1 MTNFWLIAKHEYLN
15 TVMRRGFL
23 ILLAAVPLGIVALIG
38 MGILVESMGQDS
50 TPLGYVDQ
58 AGFLDASLHAALPD
72 ADERIQIRAFADEEA
87 ARTALEQGQIQAYY
101 VFPAD
106 YLSSLRTDVYFLE
119 DPPSTEAWRDLD
131 DFVRLNLVSSLS
143 PAIQERLLE
152 GPSVTVYDLAS
163 NRTFG
168 ESEIANIIL
177 PFVATFLFF
186 FATMSSSGYMLGVV
200 ASEKENRT
208 VEVMLT
214 SVTPEQLIGGK
225 TVGLLA
231 ASLTQLAVYL
241 VVGVVGVQVAAAY
254 VPELQQVEMPW
265 AYLGVMAL
273 FFFPSYALITGMMVA
288 LGAAVTEMEQGQQ
301 AAGLLNLLFVLPLL
315 VLPVLFANP
324 SHPLILA
331 LTLFPTTS
339 FLTISLRWGL
349 GTVPWWQIGLSWV
362 LLVSTAA
369 LSIWAAAR
377 VFRAGMLR
385 YGKPLN
391 LKAIVAAVRG
401 QSQRTQT
408 TGVA

>member
-1 MTNFWLIAKHEYLN
+1 MHNFWLIAKHEYLN

-38 MGILVESMGQDS
+38 MGILVASMGKNT
-50 TPLGYVDQ
+50 TPIGYVDQ
-58 AGFLDASLHAALPD
+58 AGILDPSLHAALPD
-72 ADERIQIRAFADEEA
+72 ADERIHIRPFADEEA
-87 ARTALEQGQIQAYY
+87 ARAALEQGQIQAFY
-101 VFPAD
+101 VFPVD

-119 DPPSTEAWRDLD
+119 DPPNTDARQDLD

-143 PAIQERLLE
+143 PEVQKRLLD
-152 GPSVTVYDLAS
+152 GPTVTVHDIA
-163 NRTFG
+163 NKRTFSQ
-168 ESEIANIIL
+168 SEIANILL

-186 FATMSSSGYMLGVV
+186 FATMSSAGYMLGVV

-208 VEVMLT
+208 VEVMMT

-225 TVGLLA
+225 TLGLLA
-231 ASLTQLAVYL
+231 ASLTQLGVYL
-241 VVGVVGVQVAAAY
+241 LVAAIGLQVAGAY

-265 AYLGVMAL
+265 GYLGVMAL

-301 AAGLLNLLFVLPLL
+301 AAGMLNLLFVLPLF
-315 VLPVLFANP
+315 VLPVLFSNP
-324 SHPLILA
+324 SHPLIVA
-331 LTLFPTTS
+331 FTLFPTTS

-362 LLVSTAA
+362 LLVTTAA

-385 YGKPLN
+385 YGKPLS
-391 LKAIVAAVRG
+391 LKAVLAAVRG
-401 QSQRTQT
+401 
-408 TGVA
+408 